1 MALLPNL
8 FYIKRRL
15 RKSAR
20 TLLWPDSDSLHLS
33 QSNSRLFID
42 SVNYRLCLKAAGLSC
57 WCFSFVH
64 GGGFRLCH
72 GALPV
77 FSRGRLRGASQGHCC
92 PPRSA
97 AYATEAASVWLP
109 TLQKVVLII
118 ILILRVEWSG
128 VEGRGEAGGRGAS
141 WLPACRRL
149 KSGRVEIPDRTAAV
163 SPCHKVQMTFT
174 QLIKPVLVINGN
186 YMFTY
191 HTYVLL
197 LAQWVFHGG
206 SQSGKKQLPSPCA
219 QFSQPFTSS
228 KDSICVIFSFFTDFA
243 NNITNASRG

>member
-1 MALLPNL
+1 M
-8 FYIKRRL
+8 
-15 RKSAR
+15 
-20 TLLWPDSDSLHLS
+20 
-33 QSNSRLFID
+33 
-42 SVNYRLCLKAAGLSC
+42 NYRFCLKAAGLGC
-57 WCFSFVH
+57 WCFSFAH

-92 PPRSA
+92 VPSSVPPLSCLRHRSRVSLTSNTSKSCSD
-97 AYATEAASVWLP
+97 YYFDFAS
-109 TLQKVVLII
+109 
-118 ILILRVEWSG
+118 G
-128 VEGRGEAGGRGAS
+128 GEGRRGERREGGRGAS
-141 WLPACRRL
+141 CLPACRRL

-186 YMFTY
+186 YMFPY

-228 KDSICVIFSFFTDFA
+228 KDSICVIFFPFFTDFA
-243 NNITNASRG
+243 NNIANASLGYKMHILNIRFRFW